1 VIRLTVPSI
10 GQEDLAAV
18 RQVLESGYLVQGKNV
33 ATFEESV
40 AQHVGAP
47 EAIAVSNCTAALHL
61 ALLALNVG
69 PGDIVLVTAYSWI
82 ATANVIEVC
91 GARPEFVDITP
102 DTFNMDPAK
111 LEQALVRLMSNAAT
125 ARCVKAILPVHAF
138 GQMADMS
145 SILALADRWQ
155 IPVIEDAACALGAS
169 WQGRP
174 AGAWGR
180 MGCFSFHPRKAI
192 TTGEGG
198 IITTN
203 DKALAARLRALRNH
217 GLDPNSAAMDFI
229 LPGLNYRLTDFQ
241 GAMGVTQMAKLDRII
256 EARRAR
262 AEIYDQLLANTEI
275 RSPVVLPGNRH
286 VYQSYVVI
294 LPAQQAARRQGMI
307 AALKEDG
314 VETTIGTW
322 HMPLT
327 SFFRSKYRYILGDF
341 PVCDTVFARALTL
354 PLHEQLTEQ
363 DQNYVV
369 ASLLRLIG
377 AHI

>member
-1 VIRLTVPSI
+1 MIRLTVPSI